1 MGFGNSDVPGPLTLF
16 GGWMPGHSWKKKNN
30 SLFIKKWQAVECGLH
45 KGEAGPLGQEACK
58 CVLCCYNVESPSVVR
73 SLPVL
78 TSEIV
83 CCTFIHV
90 IPSLFIIFMPLPLM
104 YLRLLFMEVTPFTCG
119 TSTSLGKGPRW
130 SPRNT
135 WRKCHGTAHPRRT
148 GAVSWCAYPPPP
160 TGGKE
165 KRKNSQKLWRKCHD
179 HEQRNLRWKWLCPRH
194 DQGRQA
200 VQGIV
205 SGVSGTLR
213 RADSKRKDGSRQEET
228 STLRFGSSLSPS
240 RPCLWG

>member
-1 MGFGNSDVPGPLTLF
+1 MGFGNSDVLGPLTLF

-58 CVLCCYNVESPSVVR
+58 CVLCCYNVESPSVVVR

-83 CCTFIHV
+83 CCIFIHV

-104 YLRLLFMEVTPFTCG
+104 YLWLLFMEVTPFTCG

-135 WRKCHGTAHPRRT
+135 T
-148 GAVSWCAYPPPP
+148 GESATELP
-160 TGGKE
+160 TPGELVLSLNVPTLPHLQGGK
-165 KRKNSQKLWRKCHD
+165 KKGRIAKNCA
-179 HEQRNLRWKWLCPRH
+179 E
-194 DQGRQA
+194 
-200 VQGIV
+200 V
-205 SGVSGTLR
+205 
-213 RADSKRKDGSRQEET
+213 
-228 STLRFGSSLSPS
+228 S
-240 RPCLWG
+240 RPRAA